1 MLLSHHVTVEQR
13 QQIKRFKQQI
23 QDAKTLDERCLY
35 QAQLNK
41 FVERLFIENRLQ
53 RSGEQ

>member
-13 QQIKRFKQQI
+13 QQI
-23 QDAKTLDERCLY
+23 QDAKTLDERRLY

>member
-13 QQIKRFKQQI
+13 QQIKHFKQQI
-23 QDAKTLDERCLY
+23 QDAKTLDERRLY

>member
-1 MLLSHHVTVEQR
+1 
-13 QQIKRFKQQI
+13 
-23 QDAKTLDERCLY
+23 LY